1 MEKLRE
7 KLEQKD
13 EQIQQLT
20 QLVLK
25 LKDLISER
33 EDEVLIKRMT
43 DVLNLNEEGKQLLTP
58 SSNPPLPI
66 ALHDSLIPSITTL
79 LILS

>member
-1 MEKLRE
+1 VEKLRE

-33 EDEVLIKRMT
+33 KDDEALIKRMT
-43 DVLNLNEEGKQLLTP
+43 DVLNLNDEGKQLLAP
-58 SSNPPLPI
+58 SSKESPLSSSHPPCI
-66 ALHDSLIPSITTL
+66 I
-79 LILS
+79 LILYQSL

>member
-13 EQIQQLT
+13 DQIQQLT

-33 EDEVLIKRMT
+33 KEDDAFIKRMT
-43 DVLNLNEEGKQLLTP
+43 DILNLNEEGKQLLAPASTP
-58 SSNPPLPI
+58 LLPI
-66 ALHDSLIPSITTL
+66 IL
-79 LILS
+79 L